1 MYQTLNGF
9 HKHAKSCTEK
19 EIIYS
24 HDSGECPY
32 NKFIRISFLI
42 YIALNDI

>member
-24 HDSGECPY
+24 GECPY